1 MRKRRRHRRK
11 WARQQQRIR
20 MFSEEL
26 TRFRQQLGKVQRERN
41 RKLNYLV
48 ERMNRLWPGE
58 FGS

>member
-11 WARQQQRIR
+11 WARQQLRIR